1 MAELRK
7 SEWVHFACHGRL
19 SREPLKSS
27 FALPGGELTLLDI
40 VKANLPNAEFA
51 FLSACHTAE
60 APLSL
65 AMDEALNLAAAIQFC
80 GFRSVVGTM
89 WQLLDKDGPLL
100 AEAVYMHLRNDAG
113 NGQPGFKGAA
123 AAVRQAALFMRSQK
137 DWTDDGRAVDIATE
151 RWVNLVHIGV

>member
-1 MAELRK
+1 M
-7 SEWVHFACHGRL
+7 
-19 SREPLKSS
+19 
-27 FALPGGELTLLDI
+27 DI
-40 VKANLPNAEFA
+40 IRSKVPNAEFA
-51 FLSACHTAE
+51 FLSACHSAE
-60 APLSL
+60 QSVLFSQDQAIH
-65 AMDEALNLAAAIQFC
+65 LAAAMQFS

-100 AEAVYMHLRNDAG
+100 AEAVYMHLRNDPG
-113 NGQPGFKGAA
+113 NGEPGFKGAA